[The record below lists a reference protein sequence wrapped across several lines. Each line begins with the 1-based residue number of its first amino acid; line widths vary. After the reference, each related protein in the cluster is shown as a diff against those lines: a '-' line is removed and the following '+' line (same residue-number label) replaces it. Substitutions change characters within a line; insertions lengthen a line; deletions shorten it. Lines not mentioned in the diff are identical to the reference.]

1 MPAANDGTMFGGGM
15 GARQHNATLDA
26 KPPAAKPAGDDSA
39 QPKSIMD
46 DPKAMQCV
54 DELKQMGYTADDV
67 AQAMGDDQMGG
78 GQAATQAAPLQIPGT
93 M

>member
-1 MPAANDGTMFGGGM
+1 MATANDGMKFGGGM
-15 GARQHNATLDA
+15 GANQRNASLSA
-26 KPPAAKPAGDDSA
+26 KPAPAAKPMDDQ

-67 AQAMGDDQMGG
+67 AQAMGDAQMDG
-78 GQAATQAAPLQIPGT
+78 GQAATAAAPLQIPGT